1 VSRSET
7 QRKQLVQGIVEQAR
21 RGSTRSVL
29 LHTAIAER
37 LGLNP
42 SDHKCAD
49 LLMSESGLSTPGRLA
64 ELTGLSTGAITGV
77 LDRLERAGF
86 VAREPDA
93 SDRRRTLVRIT
104 PERMPNMKRIFSPL
118 MQGMERLCANYTTT
132 ELSLILRFMRESEQ
146 MAIAAAEE
154 VRKQT
159 EASAKRP
166 GGSTV

>member
-1 VSRSET
+1 MSRSET
-7 QRKQLVQGIVEQAR
+7 LRKQLVQAIVEQAR

-29 LHTAIAER
+29 LHTAVAER

-49 LLMSESGLSTPGRLA
+49 LLMAESGVSTPGRMA

-86 VAREPDA
+86 VVREADPN
-93 SDRRRTLVRIT
+93 DRRRTLVRLT
-104 PERMPNMKRIFSPL
+104 PERMPNMKRIFAPL
-118 MQGMERLCANYTTT
+118 IQGMERLCANYTNA
-132 ELSLILRFMRESEQ
+132 ELSLILRFMRESEA
-146 MAIAAAEE
+146 MASAAAEE

-159 EASAKRP
+159 EVSSKR
-166 GGSTV
+166 